1 MYRHKE
7 LKSWLTEIGVL
18 YGAVIVFISL
28 SFLLARLDTFLAGGH
43 PASPSPTAKYEWPS
57 PYADYSR

>member
-1 MYRHKE
+1 MYRRND
-7 LKSWLTEIGVL
+7 LKSWLAEIGVL

-28 SFLLARLDTFLAGGH
+28 SFLLARLDTIFTGGH
-43 PASPSPTAKYEWPS
+43 LASPSSAVEYEWPS